1 MSAATTLASIIL
13 SCLRFFKVYGLPDRR
28 DSRLLGKTKWTLINE
43 DGVASGFFDMS
54 HLSPEAQNRR
64 LEAYNTKI
72 RNVVRGFLLQFSGH
86 QTFHRRPEMV
96 VKQGSPTNIL
106 QKHLLRHGHHF
117 LHYFYGYSITGAMAA
132 MSDKEILKVAE
143 LAITFY
149 EEVKGPLEIRTMVMK
164 SIGLHPKD
172 FTAAAAYLV
181 TAADPIPYPS
191 DQELEDWTGWN
202 PQILDILNDLHK
214 ESLENHMRTEKMA
227 VMMSAILKRLVK
239 LDKAGDVQPPEASVL
254 TGTVVPL
261 PGTESPKES
270 PRVEAE
276 DISNRKE

>member
-1 MSAATTLASIIL
+1 MF
-13 SCLRFFKVYGLPDRR
+13 CLQPLRLPQSSYPVYGSSKSMDCRR
-28 DSRLLGKTKWTLINE
+28 DSRLLGKTKWTLIKE
-43 DGVASGFFDMS
+43 DGVASGFSDMS

-96 VKQGSPTNIL
+96 VKQ
-106 QKHLLRHGHHF
+106 
-117 LHYFYGYSITGAMAA
+117 
-132 MSDKEILKVAE
+132 
-143 LAITFY
+143 
-149 EEVKGPLEIRTMVMK
+149 GPLEIRTMVMK

-239 LDKAGDVQPPEASVL
+239 LDNCSSPPRNGITEGIAASRGRSHLQP
-254 TGTVVPL
+254 
-261 PGTESPKES
+261 
-270 PRVEAE
+270 
-276 DISNRKE
+276 